1 MGQEFHFVLR
11 TAADIRRALLAGEE
25 LALVDVREEAL
36 YATGHPLFAVN
47 IPLSKLELEIYS
59 RIPRRT
65 TPVTVYD
72 NDEGLAAIAVQR
84 LQQLGYRDVA
94 LLQEGLKGWRKAG
107 EELFIDVNSPSK
119 AFGELAEHQQ
129 QTPSLSADEVSD
141 LLESGADVKVFDV
154 RRFDEYQTMN
164 IPGSTSVPGGELLL
178 RVRDLLPSPQTQV
191 IINCAGRTR
200 SIIGTQTLVNAG
212 LENPVFALR
221 NGTIGWTL
229 AGKTL
234 THGQSQQYGELTA
247 ANRQR
252 AAEDARRVA
261 ERAGVKQLSLQELQ
275 AWLQE
280 THRTTYVFDVR
291 SAGEY
296 DAGHLPGARHVPG
309 GQLVQETD
317 HYASVRG
324 ARIVLADDL
333 QTRALITAS
342 WLAQMNWEVAVLKPA
357 DAGEFSDTGPWQAP
371 VPDSGVHPQAS
382 PQTVATWI
390 TEGKTAVLDFTT
402 SANYVKDHIPGA
414 YWLLRADVPGLV
426 ASGKFP
432 DAERYVVTCGSS
444 LLARFEVDQLQQ
456 LTGKPVVVLEGGN
469 AAWRAAG
476 LAGESGETALLSVR
490 KDRYQ
495 RPYEGTDVPP
505 AAMHAYLEWEYGLV
519 EQLGKDGT
527 HGFRPLQP

>member
-1 MGQEFHFVLR
+1 MGQEFRFVLR

-47 IPLSKLELEIYS
+47 IPLSTLETGVYS

-72 NDEGLAAIAVQR
+72 NNDGLAATAVQR
-84 LQQLGYRDVA
+84 LQHLGYRDVA
-94 LLQEGLKGWRKAG
+94 LLQDGLNGWREAG

-119 AFGELAEHQQ
+119 AFGELVEHQQ
-129 QTPSLSADEVSD
+129 QTPSLYADEVAD

-164 IPGSTSVPGGELLL
+164 IPGSTSLPGGELLL
-178 RVRDLLPSPQTQV
+178 RVRDLLPSAQTQV

-212 LENPVFALR
+212 LVNPVFALR

-229 AGKTL
+229 AGQSL

-247 ANRQR
+247 ENRQR
-252 AAEDARRVA
+252 AADEARRIA
-261 ERAGVKQLSLQELQ
+261 ERAGVKRISAQQLRTWQQ
-275 AWLQE
+275 Q
-280 THRTTYVFDVR
+280 TDRTTYLFDVR

-296 DAGHLPGARHVPG
+296 EAGHLPGARHVPG

-324 ARIVLADDL
+324 ARIVLTDDL
-333 QTRALITAS
+333 LTRAEITAS
-342 WLAQMNWEVAVLKPA
+342 WLAQMNWEVAVLDPA
-357 DAGEFSDTGPWQAP
+357 EAAAFRETGPWLAP
-371 VPDSGVHPQAS
+371 VPDAGLHPQAD
-382 PQTVATWI
+382 PQTVSQWLAAGT
-390 TEGKTAVLDFTT
+390 TRVLDFTT
-402 SANYVKDHIPGA
+402 SANYVKGHIPGA
-414 YWLLRADVPGLV
+414 YWLLRADIPALIAAGALPE
-426 ASGKFP
+426 G
-432 DAERYVVTCGSS
+432 ERYVVTCGSS
-444 LLARFEVDQLQQ
+444 LLARFAVDQLQQ

-469 AAWRAAG
+469 TAWRAAG
-476 LAGESGETALLSVR
+476 LAQESGETALLSVR

-495 RPYEGTDVPP
+495 RPYEGTDIP
-505 AAMHAYLEWEYGLV
+505 ADTMRAYLEWEYGLV
-519 EQLGKDGT
+519 DQLANDGT
-527 HGFRPLQP
+527 HGFRTL